1 MELGVTTLFK
11 KKKKINGMSA
21 HVLWEDGRER
31 QKKRV
36 KEVKHVDEENAEWSF
51 VKVEYANEDAA
62 TF

>member
-1 MELGVTTLFK
+1 
-11 KKKKINGMSA
+11 MSA

-36 KEVKHVDEENAEWSF
+36 KEVKHVDEENAEWTF